1 MNLINRKNLLL
12 FSLAAETF
20 LGSYGLLIG
29 KQTSIV
35 SILYLITGLCFIF
48 AILILPP
55 ARLPR
60 LNEWKWEIPLKLP
73 IFVFMLL
80 LAFITSRYWLDLIPL
95 DPDYADMLPV
105 VKVMN
110 ERFLHGQWK
119 QVYDPIPEI
128 WNGTRPIYLPAMW
141 LPYLFAVALRVD
153 IRWVT
158 IVLVLVSFSVILIMT
173 RIKKNKYFGYG
184 LIAISALLFWWIFAR
199 NEVHS
204 LITMSEEGVVIF
216 YFVLLCLSIIS
227 GNAFLMGITASL
239 CLLSRYS
246 MIGWLFPCLI
256 YCIFRKEFRKLIIF
270 SLTGILCFLILFLI
284 PFGMKTLEQMIS
296 LPGNY
301 VAFGKHVWDLTPE
314 VYWLN
319 LGLAKFYGPQH
330 MESLH
335 ISLLAMSFGV
345 PFLFM
350 CFCLFQKRWKFKNIN
365 LACFKLSL
373 LVFYQFIDVPYGYLF
388 YTSSFVSLI
397 IAASL
402 LSMGVWEYGSMGM
415 EETKC

>member
-1 MNLINRKNLLL
+1 M
-12 FSLAAETF
+12 
-20 LGSYGLLIG
+20 
-29 KQTSIV
+29 
-35 SILYLITGLCFIF
+35 
-48 AILILPP
+48 
-55 ARLPR
+55 
-60 LNEWKWEIPLKLP
+60 
-73 IFVFMLL
+73 
-80 LAFITSRYWLDLIPL
+80 
-95 DPDYADMLPV
+95 
-105 VKVMN
+105 
-110 ERFLHGQWK
+110 
-119 QVYDPIPEI
+119 
-128 WNGTRPIYLPAMW
+128 
-141 LPYLFAVALRVD
+141 
-153 IRWVT
+153 
-158 IVLVLVSFSVILIMT
+158 
-173 RIKKNKYFGYG
+173 
-184 LIAISALLFWWIFAR
+184 FWWIFSR

-256 YCIFRKEFRKLIIF
+256 YYIFRKEFRKLIIF

-319 LGLAKFYGPQH
+319 LGLAKFYGRQH

-345 PFLFM
+345 PLLFM
-350 CFCLFQKRWKFKNIN
+350 CFCLFQKRWKFQNIN

-388 YTSSFVSLI
+388 YTSSFVSLV
-397 IAASL
+397 IAGSL
-402 LSMGVWEYGSMGM
+402 LSMEVS
-415 EETKC
+415 

>member
-35 SILYLITGLCFIF
+35 SILYLIAGLGFIF
-48 AILILPP
+48 AILKLPP

-60 LNEWKWEIPLKLP
+60 FNEWKRETSLKLP
-73 IFVFMLL
+73 IFVFMLF

-95 DPDYADMLPV
+95 DPDFADMLPV

-158 IVLVLVSFSVILIMT
+158 IVLVVASFSVILIMT

-184 LIAISALLFWWIFAR
+184 LIAITALLFWWIFAR

-227 GNAFLMGITASL
+227 GNAFLMGMAASL

-256 YCIFRKEFRKLIIF
+256 YYIFRKELSKTDNLFAYWYPVF
-270 SLTGILCFLILFLI
+270 S
-284 PFGMKTLEQMIS
+284 
-296 LPGNY
+296 Y
-301 VAFGKHVWDLTPE
+301 
-314 VYWLN
+314 
-319 LGLAKFYGPQH
+319 
-330 MESLH
+330 
-335 ISLLAMSFGV
+335 SFFDSV
-345 PFLFM
+345 
-350 CFCLFQKRWKFKNIN
+350 RNEN
-365 LACFKLSL
+365 S
-373 LVFYQFIDVPYGYLF
+373 
-388 YTSSFVSLI
+388 
-397 IAASL
+397 
-402 LSMGVWEYGSMGM
+402 
-415 EETKC
+415 

>member
-35 SILYLITGLCFIF
+35 SILYLIAGLCFIF
-48 AILILPP
+48 AILKLPP

-60 LNEWKWEIPLKLP
+60 FNEWKQEISLKLP
-73 IFVFMLL
+73 IFVFMLF

-119 QVYDPIPEI
+119 HVYDPIPEI

-158 IVLVLVSFSVILIMT
+158 IVLVLASFSVVLVMT

-184 LIAISALLFWWIFAR
+184 LIAITALLFWWIFAR

-256 YCIFRKEFRKLIIF
+256 YYIFRKEFRKLIIF

-345 PFLFM
+345 PLLFM
-350 CFCLFQKRWKFKNIN
+350 CFCLFQKRWKFQNIN

-388 YTSSFVSLI
+388 YTLH
-397 IAASL
+397 
-402 LSMGVWEYGSMGM
+402 LSAW
-415 EETKC
+415 

>member
-12 FSLAAETF
+12 ISLAAETF
-20 LGSYGLLIG
+20 LGSYGLLLG
-29 KQTSIV
+29 NQTSIV
-35 SILYLITGLCFIF
+35 SILYPIAGLGLIFV
-48 AILILPP
+48 ILKLPP

-60 LNEWKWEIPLKLP
+60 LKEWKRDTSLKLP
-73 IFVFMLL
+73 IFVFMLF

-105 VKVMN
+105 MKVMN
-110 ERFLHGQWK
+110 ERVLHGQWK
-119 QVYDPIPEI
+119 QVYDTIPEI

-141 LPYLFAVALRVD
+141 LPYLFPVALAVD

-158 IVLVLVSFSVILIMT
+158 VVLVLASFIVVLFLIK
-173 RIKKNKYFGYG
+173 IKKNKYFGYS

-199 NEVHS
+199 NEVHN

-227 GNAFLMGITASL
+227 ENAFLMGLTASL

-246 MIGWLFPCLI
+246 MIGWLIPCLI
-256 YCIFRKEFRKLIIF
+256 FYISRKEFRKLIIF
-270 SLTGILCFLILFLI
+270 SSTGVLCFFILFLI
-284 PFGMKTLEQMIS
+284 PFGTKTLGQMVS

-301 VAFGKHVWDLTPE
+301 VAFGKRVWELTPE

-319 LGLAKFYGPQH
+319 LGLAKFYGSHH
-330 MESLH
+330 MGSLH
-335 ISLLAMSFGV
+335 VSLLTLSFGI
-345 PFLFM
+345 PLLFM
-350 CFCLFQKRWKFKNIN
+350 CFCLFQKRWHFQNIN

-373 LVFYQFIDVPYGYLF
+373 LIFYQFIDVPYGYLF
-388 YTSSFVSLI
+388 YTSSFVSLV

-402 LSMGVWEYGSMGM
+402 L
-415 EETKC
+415 KCESVRV